1 MNHFRITGWY
11 RTGKISVVFPFFVI
25 QRFQNSSAFSDSALS
40 VSIVTY
46 EMLIRIKKV
55 KQEKIQLTV
64 IYFSPEEVTDVELIQ
79 PAGKHY
85 T

>member
-1 MNHFRITGWY
+1 
-11 RTGKISVVFPFFVI
+11 
-25 QRFQNSSAFSDSALS
+25 
-40 VSIVTY
+40 
-46 EMLIRIKKV
+46 MLIRIKKV